1 MELRDYFTILRDRSI
16 LVVACTLAGT
26 LAAGLVTLATAPT
39 YQATSQIYVSVQTQ
53 DGSTQNLAQG
63 STFSQSQVVGFA
75 DLATSPLVLQ
85 PVVDGNGLALTAEQ
99 LSQRVTAS
107 VKLNTSLID
116 VTTTAASPEE
126 AAVISNAVADS
137 MSTVLPELQR
147 PLDAAASPVRI
158 TVTRA
163 AVEPT
168 GQASPNTLLNIAV
181 GLLLGLA
188 VGVGI
193 AVLRTVLD
201 TRIRSVADVATV
213 TDTPVLGAVAYD
225 ASAPDDPL
233 VIISHPLGVRAEA
246 IRRLRTN
253 LQFVNASSRPRSIV
267 VTSALPGEGKTTT
280 ASNLALAIADTGSKV
295 VLVDADLRRPSVA
308 RVLGI
313 EGAVGLTTVL
323 IGNATVDD
331 VIQEYGTTSLDV
343 ITSGEIPPN
352 PSELLG
358 SQQMA
363 SLLENLTGRYDVV
376 ILDTAPLL
384 PVTDGA
390 VVAKLADGALV
401 VVGATVAH
409 RPHLESAVAALETV
423 EARVLGIVLNRV
435 PNEKRDSYTYYD
447 YSLGQDDKASK
458 SSKARGRKA
467 RRRAVGRAVAAPE
480 GR

>member
-1 MELRDYFTILRDRSI
+1 MELRDYFTILRERWVVV
-16 LVVACTLAGT
+16 LVCTLIGT
-26 LAAGLVTLATAPT
+26 LGAGLLTLVTAPT

-63 STFSQSQVVGFA
+63 SSFSQSQVVGFA

-85 PVVDGNGLALTAEQ
+85 PIVDANGLDLTSEQ
-99 LSQRVTAS
+99 LANRVAAS

-116 VTTTAASPEE
+116 ITATAATAQE
-126 AAVISNAVADS
+126 AAFISNAVAES

-147 PLDAAASPVRI
+147 PLDAATSPVRI

-163 AVEPT
+163 AAEPS
-168 GQASPNTLLNIAV
+168 GQASPNRRLNMAV
-181 GLLLGLA
+181 GVLLGLA

-193 AVLRTVLD
+193 AILRTVLD
-201 TRIRSVADVATV
+201 TRIRSEADVATV
-213 TDTPVLGAVAYD
+213 TDTPVLGAVGYD
-225 ASAPDDPL
+225 ASTPNDPL
-233 VIISHPLGVRAEA
+233 VIVSHPLGARAEA

-280 ASNLALAIADTGSKV
+280 ASNLALAIADTGSRV
-295 VLVDADLRRPSVA
+295 VLVDADLRRPSIA

-323 IGNATVDD
+323 IGNASIDD
-331 VIQEYGTTSLDV
+331 VVQEYGSTSLDV

-358 SQQMA
+358 SQRMTD
-363 SLLENLTGRYDVV
+363 LLGELTERYDVV

-384 PVTDGA
+384 PVTDGV

-401 VVGATVAH
+401 VVGATVAN
-409 RPHLESAVAALETV
+409 RPHLAAAVAALETV
-423 EARVLGIVLNRV
+423 EARVLGVVLNRV
-435 PNEKRDSYTYYD
+435 PHEKRDSYTYYD
-447 YSLGQDDKASK
+447 YSLGKDEAKPP
-458 SSKARGRKA
+458 ARGRQSWRRSSA
-467 RRRAVGRAVAAPE
+467 RAAISAE
-480 GR
+480 GQ